1 MLFVGLPA
9 SSYQAT
15 DSCTMSYAGQGI
27 LDIPLGTCNAPFEI
41 RGLEPSAPGAY
52 PVFIYTVG
60 TLETIDNNGAADAAV
75 ADMAARGFVAA
86 AVEYDTAEFAGCGVI
101 SGKARCIYNTANPNS
116 AVSKLCSRPKADC
129 SKGIVVGGFSQGSV
143 IATLAKNF
151 DSRVRAAWAL
161 GVGVQYAVFNLRAC
175 MANGNRTLPND
186 RLRAVNGQFDQFVGS
201 TILTPNAG
209 RNQVQELTGFTCG
222 PSAFS
227 CLQSNGSGWYI
238 VREAEINGG
247 QAEHCYMRQFRTN
260 VIGLQCTQF
269 PNLVNDQWRNGTAPW
284 SLNSNLDWL
293 KSFTQ

>member
-1 MLFVGLPA
+1 
-9 SSYQAT
+9 
-15 DSCTMSYAGQGI
+15 
-27 LDIPLGTCNAPFEI
+27 
-41 RGLEPSAPGAY
+41 
-52 PVFIYTVG
+52 
-60 TLETIDNNGAADAAV
+60 
-75 ADMAARGFVAA
+75 
-86 AVEYDTAEFAGCGVI
+86 
-101 SGKARCIYNTANPNS
+101 
-116 AVSKLCSRPKADC
+116 
-129 SKGIVVGGFSQGSV
+129 VVGGFSQGSV

-161 GVGVQYAVFNLRAC
+161 GVGVQYAVFNLWAC
-175 MANGNRTLPND
+175 MANGNRTLPSD

-222 PSAFS
+222 ASAFS

-238 VREAEINGG
+238 VRDAEINGG

-260 VIGLQCTQF
+260 VIPLQCTLF

-293 KSFTQ
+293 KSFTD